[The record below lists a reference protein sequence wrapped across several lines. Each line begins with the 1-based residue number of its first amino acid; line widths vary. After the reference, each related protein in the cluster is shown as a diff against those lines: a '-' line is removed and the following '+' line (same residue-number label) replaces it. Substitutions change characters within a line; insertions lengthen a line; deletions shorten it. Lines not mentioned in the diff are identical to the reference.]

1 MRESHSTLTR
11 LLVIVLATVLLLTLV
26 ACSPS
31 PSPSPDGD
39 VTINL
44 TASGT
49 AFDESSIT
57 VPAGAMVAIVFDNK
71 DTILHNFALYETSAA
86 ANSIFVGEL
95 ISKKK
100 ITYTFTAPTTPG
112 TYFFRCDVHPLLM
125 TGDFIV
131 N

>member
-1 MRESHSTLTR
+1 MRRSHSALTR
-11 LLVIVLATVLLLTLV
+11 LLVIVLAAVLLLTLV

-31 PSPSPDGD
+31 SSPDAD

-44 TASGT
+44 TASRT
-49 AFDESSIT
+49 AFDKSSIT
-57 VPAGAMVAIVFDNK
+57 VPAGATVAIVFDNK

-86 ANSIFVGEL
+86 TNSIFVGEL

-112 TYFFRCDVHPLLM
+112 TYFFRCDVHPFLI

>member
-11 LLVIVLATVLLLTLV
+11 LLVIALATVLLLTLV

-95 ISKKK
+95 ISNKK
-100 ITYTFTAPTTPG
+100 ITYTFTAPITPG
-112 TYFFRCDVHPLLM
+112 TYFFRCDVHPFSM
-125 TGDFIV
+125 TGEFIV
-131 N
+131 T